1 MGVGTW
7 PCIFKL
13 GNSFYD
19 YTKFKL
25 ANEVWTAY
33 NISNETYG
41 AVNEFYNYGWCQ
53 ALQDTDNATCTG
65 DFYAGAWP

>member
-1 MGVGTW
+1 MPVDELGMGVGTW

-25 ANEVWTAY
+25 ANDAWLAHNLTSTESEII
-33 NISNETYG
+33 N
-41 AVNEFYNYGWCQ
+41 FGWCQ
-53 ALQDTDNATCTG
+53 TL
-65 DFYAGAWP
+65 

>member
-1 MGVGTW
+1 MPIDELDMGVGTW

-25 ANEVWTAY
+25 ANDAWLAHNSTNPSMSEIY
-33 NISNETYG
+33 N
-41 AVNEFYNYGWCQ
+41 FGWCQ
-53 ALQDTDNATCTG
+53 TL
-65 DFYAGAWP
+65 

>member
-25 ANEVWTAY
+25 ANDAWTAY
-33 NISNETYG
+33 NATP
-41 AVNEFYNYGWCQ
+41 AV
-53 ALQDTDNATCTG
+53 
-65 DFYAGAWP
+65 